1 MATPEEEEARKAR
14 EARAALNPSRLDASP
29 TPRLDATRPTAAPT
43 TAGFPN
49 NLRPNN
55 AAMTGAP
62 APAMATTPT
71 TNLGGRQALF
81 ADMRATAQGL
91 EGSKTGSDF
100 RDRAKALGIDDA
112 AYARGIGRA
121 EGTLPFTKAMLAAP
135 ASGDLKQ
142 AYGNYKANQPMQST
156 SSLSGSIGKIG
167 ETRTLGTESGA
178 MRTEARRLRK
188 QGYSAAAQQMALG
201 ASTAR
206 LNEPRILTQEQRGR
220 MGMQAQES
228 AMASQEAAAAQ
239 AEQAKYMRD
248 LYKKRQ
254 ADLDKGITPPYSTEL
269 PTSGTGLIR
278 L

>member
-1 MATPEEEEARKAR
+1 M
-14 EARAALNPSRLDASP
+14 
-29 TPRLDATRPTAAPT
+29 
-43 TAGFPN
+43 
-49 NLRPNN
+49 
-55 AAMTGAP
+55 
-62 APAMATTPT
+62 
-71 TNLGGRQALF
+71 Q
-81 ADMRATAQGL
+81 ATAQGL

-112 AYARGIGRA
+112 GYARGIGRA

-156 SSLSGSIGKIG
+156 SSLSGSIGKLG

-188 QGYSAAAQQMALG
+188 QGYGKAAEQMAMG

-220 MGMQAQES
+220 MGMQARES
-228 AMASQEAAAAQ
+228 DMASQEAAAAQ

-248 LYKKRQ
+248 LYRKRQ
-254 ADLDKGITPPYSTEL
+254 ADLDKGIVPPYSPEQF
-269 PTSGTGLIR
+269 TSGTGIIR